1 MNLPEGFE
9 NMTPVR
15 RALEVA
21 RYELVTLHG
30 LLAAD
35 SAAPNET
42 FEIDTDGAV
51 DLIDEALKEVTPCR
65 AR

>member
-1 MNLPEGFE
+1 MNLPVGFE
-9 NMTPVR
+9 SMSPVR

-21 RYELVTLHG
+21 RHELVTLHG

-42 FEIDTDGAV
+42 FEIDTIEAV
-51 DLIDEALKEVTPCR
+51 DLIDEALKEATSCR